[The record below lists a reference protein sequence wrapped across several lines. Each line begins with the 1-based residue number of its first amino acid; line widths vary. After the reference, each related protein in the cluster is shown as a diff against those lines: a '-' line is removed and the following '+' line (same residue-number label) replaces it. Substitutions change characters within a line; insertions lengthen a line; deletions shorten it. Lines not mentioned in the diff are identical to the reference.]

1 MGPQELTRW
10 HVLKLVLA
18 GQLTRMQA
26 AERVNLSYRQ
36 IKRLTAAVA
45 KGGAAAL
52 LHGNRGQ
59 PSPRRLPE
67 AVRARVRERVQG
79 VYADGNDQPGWELL
93 RARDSLVVSR
103 ETVRRL
109 RRAAGQGPK
118 RTRAPHVTI
127 AAAPASPPVGS

>member
-26 AERVNLSYRQ
+26 AERLNLSYCQVR
-36 IKRLTAAVA
+36 RLTAAVA
-45 KGGAAAL
+45 HGGAAAL

-67 AVRARVRERVQG
+67 DLRARVRKRALG
-79 VYADGNDQPGWELL
+79 LYADCNDRHRWHSDHPADTPAPSRQPGDIFMWP
-93 RARDSLVVSR
+93 VSR
-103 ETVRRL
+103 QIDV
-109 RRAAGQGPK
+109 
-118 RTRAPHVTI
+118 V
-127 AAAPASPPVGS
+127 